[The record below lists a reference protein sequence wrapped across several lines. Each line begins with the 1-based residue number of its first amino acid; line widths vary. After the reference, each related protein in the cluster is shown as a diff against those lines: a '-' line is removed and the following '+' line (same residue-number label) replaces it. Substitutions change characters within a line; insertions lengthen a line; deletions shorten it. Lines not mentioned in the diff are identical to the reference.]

1 MQQREPEA
9 HASLD
14 KAITEALEPG
24 EQVIAFAEAL
34 VKVVMQLFNRC
45 AIVLTDR
52 RVILMAPSW
61 PRGYKAEGSFPRS
74 SCVILKTKQRFDG
87 STLLIIGHGAGV
99 TCLYLSRPWQA
110 QAEIIVK
117 ALPAAEVTTVEDSS
131 QSVAQPAPEARES
144 QTVSVGAGTR
154 DFDPAAVVDPVS
166 LVTEFH
172 GIEPPAEDEDDF

>member
-9 HASLD
+9 HSSLD

-110 QAEIIVK
+110 QANVIVN
-117 ALPAAEVTTVEDSS
+117 ALPAAEATAVSEGIRPIR
-131 QSVAQPAPEARES
+131 PALEEARE
-144 QTVSVGAGTR
+144 TEAVTVGAGTR
-154 DFDPAAVVDPVS
+154 DFDTTAVVDPVT

-172 GIEPPAEDEDDF
+172 GIEPPDEDEDDL